1 MVALTIKLAEVP
13 IELSWK
19 DMKWTWM
26 TFNDF
31 KWSYWKLINS
41 KEEYS
46 DLIEDILD
54 ELVDLFECQD
64 DAKFLQQNQTLPND
78 RIR

>member
-1 MVALTIKLAEVP
+1 MAKN
-13 IELSWK
+13 
-19 DMKWTWM
+19 DHKWP
-26 TFNDF
+26 F
-31 KWSYWKLINS
+31 WKLINS
-41 KEEYS
+41 KEEYT